1 MLCYAIRSVGIK
13 NTFIPPSRSIFD
25 HHTVLSTMYSFNDTV
40 HSSIG
45 SSEKSARLSAPQ
57 TDHRFLS
64 LLLRNPF
71 ALISSELLLRGSD
84 PPSLSSPFC
93 FDSSSS
99 IKAASSA
106 SGVSSIVSNEL
117 MDGDRDRI
125 DVGVLG
131 ILDAELNE

>member
-13 NTFIPPSRSIFD
+13 NTFIPPYRLNFGQ
-25 HHTVLSTMYSFNDTV
+25 HAVLETASSFRIAV

-45 SSEKSARLSAPQ
+45 SNEKSALLSAPQ
-57 TDHRFLS
+57 TDHRFRS
-64 LLLRNPF
+64 LLLRSPF
-71 ALISSELLLRGSD
+71 ALISNELRLLSSA

-93 FDSSSS
+93 FASSSS

-117 MDGDRDRI
+117 IDGDLDRV

-131 ILDAELNE
+131 MLDAELNE